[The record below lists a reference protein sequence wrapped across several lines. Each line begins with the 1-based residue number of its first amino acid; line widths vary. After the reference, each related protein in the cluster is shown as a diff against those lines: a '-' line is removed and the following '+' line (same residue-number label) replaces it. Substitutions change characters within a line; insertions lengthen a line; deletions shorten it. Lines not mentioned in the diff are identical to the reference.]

1 MLVSLWHWSEDAMP
15 AGHGPGCGRRGVEYP
30 MDLVK
35 SLNQSDFL
43 TPMPPSPGD
52 AGTFDC

>member
-1 MLVSLWHWSEDAMP
+1 MAP
-15 AGHGPGCGRRGVEYP
+15 AAAVGASNTP